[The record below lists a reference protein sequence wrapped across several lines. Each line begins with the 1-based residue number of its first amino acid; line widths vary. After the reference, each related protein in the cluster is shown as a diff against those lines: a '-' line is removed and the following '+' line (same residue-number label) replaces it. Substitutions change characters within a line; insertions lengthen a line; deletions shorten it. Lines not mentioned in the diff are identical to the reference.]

1 MALFW
6 HHPSPARSE
15 LCVGKRLRGAG
26 GWGMGGENEKA
37 RERERELVNEE
48 GKWDMGVGVSDHG
61 VQRIWGG
68 SAF

>member
-1 MALFW
+1 
-6 HHPSPARSE
+6 
-15 LCVGKRLRGAG
+15 VGKRLRGAG